1 MHPSYACSGPNVFL
15 PVFFPFVMNAR
26 DALAWP
32 CAASSQIEPPQA
44 KNKGRKGF
52 GSQRMPRPSLC
63 LGQGRS
69 GSSRQRA
76 DVTQAQKKPSN
87 RAQGECCLGHVTAS
101 IAGLAVRLE
110 ALAGRRPGEGA
121 GEWEKWEE
129 WENWGEKK
137 SGGGKMGK
145 NEMALMSGTRNR
157 LASAVLLS
165 CPPSFFPRTFS
176 SQKARR
182 EGKKRG

>member
-1 MHPSYACSGPNVFL
+1 
-15 PVFFPFVMNAR
+15 MNAR

-76 DVTQAQKKPSN
+76 DVTQAQRKPSN
-87 RAQGECCLGHVTAS
+87 RAQGECCFRHVTAS

-110 ALAGRRPGEGA
+110 ALAGRRPGERA
-121 GEWEKWEE
+121 EE
-129 WENWGEKK
+129 RESGRSGRVGGK